1 MLNNKRITVLNQFTR
16 ALVVHIVVAF
26 IAWGVIFA
34 GSDAGQY
41 LNIAQFSNVTIF
53 AACALIAFV
62 VQWIALIPAFLLKT
76 EHFYDLTG
84 GLTYLTVIA
93 FALWQSGAQDE
104 RAILLTF
111 LVSIWAS
118 RLACFL
124 FLRVRKQGSDSR
136 FDDIKLNFWRF
147 SITWTVQGLW
157 VLMTAGAALAAITS
171 THKAEM
177 GLFALVGTLIWI
189 IGFTIEAVADNQK
202 RKFKQQQNTR
212 TEFIQT
218 GLWARS
224 RHPNYFGE
232 IMLWVGIA
240 IIAYPALHGWQLVTL
255 ISPVFVTI
263 LLTKVS
269 GISLQEEQA
278 NERWGDNQAYQD
290 YKKRTPVLIP
300 KLF

>member
-1 MLNNKRITVLNQFTR
+1 MTQFLR
-16 ALVVHIVVAF
+16 ALVVHIVVALT
-26 IAWGVIFA
+26 AWAMIFS
-34 GSDAGQY
+34 GSDSGQG
-41 LNIAQFSNVTIF
+41 LTTTQMTGFSIF

-62 VQWIALIPAFLLKT
+62 VQWIALIPAFLFKT

-84 GLTYLTVIA
+84 GLTYLTVIV
-93 FALWQSGAQDE
+93 FALWQSGALDA
-104 RAILLTF
+104 RSILLGS
-111 LVSIWAS
+111 LVAVWAL
-118 RLACFL
+118 RLAAFL
-124 FLRVRKQGSDSR
+124 FLRVLKQGSDSR
-136 FDDIKLNFWRF
+136 FDQIKLNFWRF

-171 THKAEM
+171 THKSEM
-177 GLFALVGTLIWI
+177 GIFALVGTLVWI
-189 IGFTIEAVADNQK
+189 LGFTIEAVADNQK
-202 RKFKQQQNTR
+202 RKFRQTQNTR

-232 IMLWVGIA
+232 IVLWIGIA
-240 IIAYPALHGWQLVTL
+240 IIAYPALYGWQLVTL

-269 GISLQEEQA
+269 GVSLQEEQA

-300 KLF
+300 KLFN